1 MLSGV
6 DGMEKTVRMAILY
19 DFFGELLTEKQ
30 REYFELYYGENL
42 SLSEIAENDGISRQ
56 GVRDTLVRAENILE
70 ATEEKTGVVKRY
82 TELQH
87 DLSLLEGYITDI
99 AKLNQTRFKN
109 GALLELCN
117 KVYDRIQLMKG

>member
-1 MLSGV
+1 
-6 DGMEKTVRMAILY
+6 MEKNVRMAILY
-19 DFFGELLTEKQ
+19 DFFGELLTRKQ

-56 GVRDTLVRAENILE
+56 GVRDTLLRAENILE
-70 ATEEKTGVVKRY
+70 TTEEKTGVVKRY
-82 TELQH
+82 SELQH
-87 DLSLLEGYITDI
+87 DLSLLEGYVTDI

-117 KVYDRIQLMKG
+117 KIYDRIQCMKG